1 MEQIQKASHYR
12 SYYESAKKLKDPAER
27 LAFYDAIDAYRF
39 DGIEPENLP
48 FGADLLFTAIRSF
61 IDADVGRKCGGAPTG
76 NKNAKK
82 QPEKQPQNNVQKQP
96 EKQPKTNKEEVEE
109 EVEEEEEEEVDAN
122 ATEEERLDAESFGD
136 LQTEAFAL
144 LSEHNTNRDTPKE
157 RKIPVSHDVISFAQ
171 KESRDLASLVQKGE
185 SPGNVLA
192 GLRNYLALAKNTSVW
207 KTYYSWQDFIK
218 NFVNFSPENFSVER
232 FMNQSKSE
240 RAIDKVDRPED
251 MGKILF

>member
-1 MEQIQKASHYR
+1 MEEIQKASHYR

-61 IDADVGRKCGGAPTG
+61 IDADIGRKCGGAPAG
-76 NKNAKK
+76 NKNARK

-96 EKQPKTNKEEVEE
+96 KTNKEEVEE
-109 EVEEEEEEEVDAN
+109 EVEVEVDDD
-122 ATEEERLDAESFGD
+122 ATAEEERTQESFGD

-144 LSEHNTNRDTPKE
+144 LNEHNTNRDIPKE

-171 KESRDLASLVQKGE
+171 KESRDLATLVQKGE

-218 NFVNFSPENFSVER
+218 NFVNFSPENFSAER
-232 FMNQSKSE
+232 FINQNKPE
-240 RAIDKVDRPED
+240 RAIDKVDHPD
-251 MGKILF
+251 DIMDKIVF